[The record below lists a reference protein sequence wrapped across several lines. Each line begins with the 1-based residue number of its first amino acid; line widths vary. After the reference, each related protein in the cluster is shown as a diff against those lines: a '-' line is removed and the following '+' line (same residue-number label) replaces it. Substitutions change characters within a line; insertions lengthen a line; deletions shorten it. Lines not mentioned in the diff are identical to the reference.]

1 MNYRKIDP
9 DGPQLVTDAIF
20 REPRNAGD
28 PETQTLRTL
37 VDSICKSGESFAL
50 LHNLTQN
57 GTLRVDDCPEP
68 VKCLVQPA
76 KDRLRLPHMTVVS
89 HMGQPFAI
97 CIS

>member
-9 DGPQLVTDAIF
+9 DGPQLVTDASF
-20 REPRNAGD
+20 GELWNAGN

-37 VDSICKSGESFAL
+37 FDIICKPGEGLVF
-50 LHNLTQN
+50 LHSLTQN

-68 VKCLVQPA
+68 VKWLVQPA

-97 CIS
+97 CVS